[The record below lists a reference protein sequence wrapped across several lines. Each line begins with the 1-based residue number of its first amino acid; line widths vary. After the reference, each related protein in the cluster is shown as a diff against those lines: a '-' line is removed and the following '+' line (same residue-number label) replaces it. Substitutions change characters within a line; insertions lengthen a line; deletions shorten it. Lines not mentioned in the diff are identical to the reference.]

1 MRKVKIVILV
11 VVIALTVLF
20 VTQNQPYF
28 QERHRFVFD
37 PFVLEPITLP
47 ELPNLIYFCI
57 CLGLGGLITWLAT
70 VIGRFR
76 LKKELKVLG
85 QTTTSQQVKI
95 DTLNRELAEAK
106 AIPSSIE
113 TVASVPDVDH
123 VEDASVPVEDV
134 SVSDTDLAEENSIP
148 ASTDKV

>member
-1 MRKVKIVILV
+1 MRKVKIIILV

-47 ELPNLIYFCI
+47 ELPNLVYFGI
-57 CLGLGGLITWLAT
+57 CLGVGVLLTWLAT

-76 LKKELKVLG
+76 LKKELKTLR
-85 QTTTSQQVKI
+85 QTTTSQRVTI

-106 AIPSSIE
+106 AIPPSM
-113 TVASVPDVDH
+113 V
-123 VEDASVPVEDV
+123 VEESAPNPPAVEEPAPV
-134 SVSDTDLAEENSIP
+134 
-148 ASTDKV
+148 STDTV

>member
-1 MRKVKIVILV
+1 MRKVKIIILV

-47 ELPNLIYFCI
+47 DLPNLVYFVI
-57 CLGLGGLITWLAT
+57 CMGIGGLLTWLAM

-95 DTLNRELAEAK
+95 DTLNRELAEVK
-106 AIPSSIE
+106 AIPSITE
-113 TVASVPDVDH
+113 PVASVPENDL
-123 VEDASVPVEDV
+123 VEDASVTEPDHR
-134 SVSDTDLAEENSIP
+134 EENSAP
-148 ASTDKV
+148 ASADKV

>member
-1 MRKVKIVILV
+1 MRKVKIIILV

-47 ELPNLIYFCI
+47 DLPNLVYFVI
-57 CLGLGGLITWLAT
+57 CLGIGGLLTWLAM

-95 DTLNRELAEAK
+95 DTLNRELAEVK
-106 AIPSSIE
+106 AIPSITE
-113 TVASVPDVDH
+113 PVASVPENDL
-123 VEDASVPVEDV
+123 VEDASVTEPDHR
-134 SVSDTDLAEENSIP
+134 EENSAP
-148 ASTDKV
+148 ASADKV